1 MQTNTT
7 TSLLRALVVVVA
19 LLICKVTV
27 AVMLGYSNYFPPN
40 FQSDFLQRRDGYFF
54 GAYQWAFYPHI
65 ASGPA
70 ALFLGMLL
78 ISERFRLRF
87 PTWHRRL
94 GRVHVLNVLFVVSP
108 SGLWMAYDT
117 STGTIAAIS
126 FAILAVATATCSA
139 LGWRAAVRRQF
150 AIHRRWMTR
159 CFVLLCSAVVLRIFG
174 GLGTVLEV
182 RSLWFDPLASWASWL
197 VPLIL
202 LELSRLKLWRTV
214 RQ

>member
-1 MQTNTT
+1 MAATPLTI
-7 TSLLRALVVVVA
+7 LRRALVVVVA

-27 AVMLGYSNYFPPN
+27 VVMLGYSNYFPPN
-40 FQSDFLQRRDGYFF
+40 FQSDFLHGRDGYFF
-54 GAYQWAFYPHI
+54 GAYRWAFYPHI
-65 ASGPA
+65 ASGPV

-87 PTWHRRL
+87 PKWHRRL
-94 GRVHVLNVLFVVSP
+94 GRVHVLNVLLVVSP
-108 SGLWMAYDT
+108 SGLWMAYRT

-126 FAILAVATATCSA
+126 FALLAVATATCSA

-159 CFVLLCSAVVLRIFG
+159 SFLLLCSAVVLRVFG

-182 RSLWFDPLASWASWL
+182 RSPWFDPLASWASWL

-202 LELSRLKLWRTV
+202 LELSRLKQWRTV
-214 RQ
+214 RL